1 MFIISLVYTLAR
13 SRKLYPKMIGFHYIA
28 LVSIFANVLPANG
41 NVWTVDCSTVATQ
54 RKDPIVFPHENQ
66 AGL

>member
-1 MFIISLVYTLAR
+1 
-13 SRKLYPKMIGFHYIA
+13 MIGFYYIA
-28 LVSIFANVLPANG
+28 LVSIFVKVLPANG

>member
-1 MFIISLVYTLAR
+1 MVFYRL
-13 SRKLYPKMIGFHYIA
+13 A
-28 LVSIFANVLPANG
+28 LVSILVKVLPANG

>member
-1 MFIISLVYTLAR
+1 
-13 SRKLYPKMIGFHYIA
+13 MIGFYYIA

-66 AGL
+66 AGLKFSIFKMKSTVYNEVFFFK